1 MGHMIRTHR
10 SMGKGGATVDT
21 QAEVIIIEQGE
32 AGAREHT
39 GVTWDQ
45 RSDGRGGGRCNSGA
59 ACLPLNIPI

>member
-1 MGHMIRTHR
+1 
-10 SMGKGGATVDT
+10 MGKGGATVDT

-45 RSDGRGGGRCNSGA
+45 RSDGRGGGGA
-59 ACLPLNIPI
+59 TVEPHACLWIYLFKTDLARLPA